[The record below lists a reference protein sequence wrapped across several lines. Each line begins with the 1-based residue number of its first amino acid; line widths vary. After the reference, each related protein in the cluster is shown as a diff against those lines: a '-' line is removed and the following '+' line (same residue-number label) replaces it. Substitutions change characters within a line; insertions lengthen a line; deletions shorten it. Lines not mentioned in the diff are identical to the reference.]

1 MDESIRKYLH
11 IALIITALTFSYAAV
26 SYVNSF
32 KDSAGL
38 GAPSFSVSGEGTVV
52 VVPDIAQFTF
62 GVLTEGGSNLS
73 DLQSENATRI
83 NRVIDFLKSNG
94 INEEDIKTQR
104 LNITPRYQY
113 SNCFGEFRGVCPP
126 PEIVGYTIDQSVR
139 VKVRDLN
146 TVGDIFAGVVDNGAN
161 TASNLLFTIDDR
173 TLFENQAL
181 AEAIAQAREKAEALA
196 EAGGF
201 RIGRL
206 LSVEAADF
214 GPRPVFELGINDS
227 FRSEAV
233 APNIEPGVEE
243 VSVSVILRYKIR

>member
-1 MDESIRKYLH
+1 MDESIRKYLY
-11 IALIITALTFSYAAV
+11 IALIITALTFSYATI

-32 KDSAGL
+32 RDSVGL
-38 GAPSFSVSGEGTVV
+38 GAPSFSVSGEGTVA

-62 GVLTEGGSNLS
+62 GVLTEGGNNLSNLQ
-73 DLQSENATRI
+73 DENATRV

-94 INEEDIKTQR
+94 VNEEDIKTQR
-104 LNITPRYQY
+104 LNINPRYQY
-113 SNCFGEFRGVCPP
+113 VNCFGEREKVCPP

-146 TVGDIFAGVVDNGAN
+146 AVGDIFAGVVNNGAN
-161 TASNLLFTIDDR
+161 TASNLSFTIDDL
-173 TLFENQAL
+173 TSFENQAR
-181 AEAIAQAREKAEALA
+181 AEAIAQAQEKAEALA
-196 EAGGF
+196 QAGGF

-214 GPRPVFELGINDS
+214 GPRPVFGIGVDESLRFN
-227 FRSEAV
+227 AV

-243 VSVSVILRYKIR
+243 VSVSIILRYKIR